1 MCLAREG
8 LVGGK
13 NVWGGGGVWGKEG
26 QSWRRHRRLFVW
38 EDELLKECI
47 DVLSNIVF
55 QDN

>member
-1 MCLAREG
+1 VAD
-8 LVGGK
+8 K
-13 NVWGGGGVWGKEG
+13 NVWGGGGVVWGKEG
-26 QSWRRHRRLFVW
+26 QSWRRRRRLFVW